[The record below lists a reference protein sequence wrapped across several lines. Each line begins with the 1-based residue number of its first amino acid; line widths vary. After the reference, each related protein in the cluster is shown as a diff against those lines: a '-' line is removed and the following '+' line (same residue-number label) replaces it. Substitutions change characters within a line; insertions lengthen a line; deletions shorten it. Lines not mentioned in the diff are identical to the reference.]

1 MQQVA
6 IVIPIYQTKLTENE
20 QISLRQCQRV
30 LGKYPIILIAPKEL
44 NTDFIADYIDS
55 YTVIRFPESYFLSPK
70 TYNHLLVSTEF
81 YHEFL
86 AYEFILIHQLD
97 AYVFDDQ
104 LTHWC
109 EKGYDYIGAPKLRKK
124 HITGKGSLF
133 DEPVLM
139 NGGLSLRK
147 VKPILRY
154 IRYYGYFFKEWKA
167 NEDAMFSFAQRR
179 TYPFRWLLKLPDW
192 KEALSF
198 SLEKN
203 PQIGIKILGGNLP
216 FGCHA
221 WEKYNPE
228 FWKSFVK

>member
-203 PQIGIKILGGNLP
+203 PQIGSKILGGNLP